1 MPTRRPVDPND
12 LRTAVARVLPWLA
25 GRAPEPRRADLAEA
39 VRLSLRTLERVAP
52 GRSVEVRVP
61 PFAAVQC
68 VTGPRHTRGT
78 PPNVV
83 ETDPRTWLELA
94 TGRLGWSDAVAEGRV
109 AASGVRA
116 DLTGLLPL
124 VRVGEEVGDE

>member
-1 MPTRRPVDPND
+1 MAPDPD
-12 LRTAVARVLPWLA
+12 PHEVRAAVAEVLPWLA
-25 GRAPEPRRADLAEA
+25 GAADQPDRNTLARA
-39 VRLSLRTLERVAP
+39 VRLSLRVLPVIAP

-68 VTGPRHTRGT
+68 VQGPRHTRGT

-83 ETDPRTWLELA
+83 ETDPRTWLEMA

-109 AASGVRA
+109 NASGGRA
-116 DLTGLLPL
+116 DIGALLPL
-124 VRVGEEVGDE
+124 VRVADT